1 MRNRLLLIAALVAL
15 SVTPFAASQTSGPAK
30 DLQGDPLPAGALAR
44 AGTVRWRTGSGINFA
59 AFLDGKNVLSIGDD
73 RIIRV
78 WEYPSGKELR
88 RFEKTP
94 ALGPD
99 KLNAVRLVG
108 RVRAGAV
115 ALSPDNKT
123 LACSFAGDNAV
134 FLWDV
139 ASGQILPSLKVGGT
153 ARNSPIVGGI
163 GALDFS
169 PDGKHLAV
177 LNGDGA
183 LIEVWDWAKDKQV
196 QKVGKPSEVRIAVG
210 INQRGVLAYAP
221 DGKHLVSFAITVE
234 NNMVVRALNIWD
246 TSTWEVAVTI
256 PVAGGAITAV
266 AFAPDTGNLAFID
279 GDGATRLIETTTGK
293 VIRTMEGPK
302 QPGGRLGMLA
312 FSADGKSLY
321 QRSPNAL
328 QVREW
333 TVATGAE
340 TRQLGPD
347 PRERRT
353 GGTAAGLASMT
364 VAPDGKTLV
373 LFGQDQ
379 MIHFIDVVSG
389 KEIDLPS
396 GKGHLGS
403 VDFVR
408 FSPDGK
414 QLWTQ
419 QASGPAL
426 MQWDAASGKH
436 LGDMTAG
443 GFRPALSADGR
454 VMATTGQDAGTIRI
468 LDIQSGKTVS
478 TITAKAQ
485 GALREMVLSPDGKY
499 LALRS
504 RQEQILELYDT
515 MSGKRLHAIA
525 IVTGDPPRGALIQA
539 PIVLA
544 PGGMLFGPDGTT
556 LAAYSEP
563 EKLTLWDV
571 PTGKKLKVVALPQH
585 LVGLSPSAFSP
596 DGRCLALDR
605 RDGSVV
611 LCELATGSE
620 RRVFGN
626 APARAQGMVPLALPG
641 GRVGAA
647 AIDESKV
654 AFSPDG
660 TRLALGSVDRAVHV
674 WDVTTGKELANFTG
688 HIGGITTVAFAPDG
702 GRVASGSTDTTALIW
717 DLPPAA
723 GKTPNQVLKAAEVDA
738 QWEGLVDASA
748 AKAFAAI
755 CALAAS
761 PKEAVALFKDRLQP
775 APPLDADKVQKLLV
789 QLDSDR
795 YKERQ
800 QASAEL
806 IKMGERV
813 VPALD
818 KVMAANPAL
827 DLQRRVEN
835 LLERLA
841 GPKLIGEQLRVFR
854 AVEVLERIGT
864 PEAREVLERLANGA
878 PGAIVTSSSQAALQ
892 RLSK

>member
-15 SVTPFAASQTSGPAK
+15 SLTPFAASQPSGPAK
-30 DLQGDPLPAGALAR
+30 DMQGDPLPAGALAR
-44 AGTVRWRTGSGINFA
+44 AGTVRWRTGSGITFA
-59 AFLDGKNVLSIGDD
+59 AMLDGKNVLSIGDD

-78 WEYPSGKELR
+78 WEYPSGKEMR

-108 RVRAGAV
+108 RVRGGAV
-115 ALSPDNKT
+115 ALAPDSKT

-196 QKVGKPSEVRIAVG
+196 QKLGKPSEVRFAVG

-221 DGKHLVSFAITVE
+221 DGKHLVSFALTVE
-234 NNMVVRALNIWD
+234 NNMVVSALKVWD

-256 PVAGGAITAV
+256 PVANNGGIVTAV
-266 AFAPDTGNLAFID
+266 AFAPDTGNLAFLD
-279 GDGATRLIETTTGK
+279 TDGATRLVETTTGK
-293 VIRTMEGPK
+293 VLRTMEGPK
-302 QPGGRLGMLA
+302 QPVSRLGMLA

-321 QRSPNAL
+321 QRSPNAS

-340 TRQLGPD
+340 ARQLGP
-347 PRERRT
+347 ERRA
-353 GGTAAGLASMT
+353 GGPVSGLASVT

-389 KEIDLPS
+389 KEIEMAS
-396 GKGHLGS
+396 GKGHLGP

-419 QASGPAL
+419 QGSGPTL

-436 LGDMTAG
+436 VGDMTAG
-443 GFRPALSADGR
+443 SFRPALSADGR
-454 VMATTGQDAGTIRI
+454 VMATTGQEAGTIRI
-468 LDIQSGKTVS
+468 LDIQTGKTVS

-504 RQEQILELYDT
+504 RQDQLIELYDT
-515 MSGKRLHAIA
+515 QTAKRLHAIA
-525 IVTGDPPRGALIQA
+525 ILTGDPARGALIQA

-563 EKLTLWDV
+563 EKLALWDV

-605 RDGSVV
+605 RDGSVA
-611 LCELATGSE
+611 LCELATGAE

-626 APARAQGMVPLALPG
+626 APARPQGVAPPALPG
-641 GRVGAA
+641 GRVSAG
-647 AIDESKV
+647 AIDDSKV

-674 WDVTTGKELANFTG
+674 WDVTTGKEVANFTG

-702 GRVASGSTDTTALIW
+702 GRVASGSTDTTALVW

-723 GKTPNQVLKAAEVDA
+723 AKAPNQVLTAEQVDA
-738 QWEGLVDASA
+738 QWEGLVDANA

-813 VPALD
+813 VPELD
-818 KVMAANPAL
+818 KVMAAKPAL

-878 PGAIVTSSSQAALQ
+878 PGAIVTSSSQAAIQ